1 MRKICHSVWLNSNW
15 FLCGVLKLFCVNN
28 SVIYFC
34 VCFSGYVS
42 AIKQSKE
49 YVNLKG
55 PGISAKPENH
65 LFFRKLG
72 PIIKRTLEKC
82 ERENGFM

>member
-1 MRKICHSVWLNSNW
+1 MYNIV
-15 FLCGVLKLFCVNN
+15 
-28 SVIYFC
+28 YY
-34 VCFSGYVS
+34 SGYVV
-42 AIKQSKE
+42 ATKQCKE

-55 PGISAKPENH
+55 PGISAKPDNH

>member
-1 MRKICHSVWLNSNW
+1 MAN
-15 FLCGVLKLFCVNN
+15 
-28 SVIYFC
+28 
-34 VCFSGYVS
+34 
-42 AIKQSKE
+42 KQAKE
-49 YVNLKG
+49 YVSLKG

-72 PIIKRTLEKC
+72 PIIKRILEKC